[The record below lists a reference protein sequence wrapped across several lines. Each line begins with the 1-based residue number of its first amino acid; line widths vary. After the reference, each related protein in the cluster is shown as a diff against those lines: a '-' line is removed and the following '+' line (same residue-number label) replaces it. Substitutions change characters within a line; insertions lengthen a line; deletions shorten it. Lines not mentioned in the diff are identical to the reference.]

1 MKHLATLLSIA
12 FLLTCGTVTETQALE
27 VPEGFEAVFN
37 GKDLNGW
44 HAIPHYD
51 HRKLAA
57 MPAAEREAQLAAWMK
72 EARVHWTVDNG
83 ELVNDGKGPYLTT
96 NEDYGDIELLLE
108 YKTVAKADS
117 GIYLRG
123 TPQVQIWDYTK
134 AGGKWNRGADRGSGG
149 LFNNAAGDPGRL
161 PLVLADR
168 PFEEWNQYRIVQ
180 IGETTSVWL
189 NGKLV
194 VDRQAMHNYWDRSK
208 PLFAQGPI
216 QLQTHGGEIRWR
228 NIFIRKLDSAAANQ
242 ILAGEERD
250 FASVFNGKNLDG
262 WIGDVESYEVKNG
275 AIVCKQWQG
284 GNFLAK
290 DPLEDFVVRLEF
302 KLPPAGNN
310 GLAIRFSGKGRPH
323 VDGMCELQVIDSE
336 HPKYANLKPSQYHGS
351 AYGLVPAHRGYLR
364 PTGQWN
370 YQQVTVRGSTI
381 QVDLNGTRI
390 LDADLSK
397 VKESKDGKLHEA
409 INLRKGY
416 FGFAGHSD
424 PVAFRNIRIKRLPTQ
439 SSTELVSK
447 WPQFRGTGSQGTS
460 AWNTKL
466 PTDIGPDKKAVWKTE
481 LPPGHSSPIIFGNR
495 IFLNAEDDDD
505 RLLTLAL
512 DRTTGKILWQQE
524 AKYDKLESIHTIG
537 SHVQTTPATDGKH
550 LVSLF
555 GSTGMFCYDLDGK
568 LLWKKPMGPFN
579 NSFGVG
585 GSPLIVDGSVIHC
598 QDHDTGS
605 FLESIDVA
613 TGKTNWKVDR
623 SEFPRNY
630 GTPVIW
636 EVNGHKQIVV
646 AATLRVV
653 GYDFRSGEELWTVRG
668 ISRVVCT
675 TPVVGDD
682 NYLYVAS
689 WARGGDIDERISVD
703 PFKTVLAK
711 VDANNNGTIERNELE
726 KGGPVERRYEQV
738 DRDKTNTV
746 TEKEW
751 EYYRGVFDA
760 ARNGVLKIR
769 PGGTGDITKSHVEWE
784 FRRFLPFCSSPIL
797 YNGYLFTIKDGGIVT
812 CIDAATGK
820 ALQTKRISGTG
831 NYYSSAVAGDGKIYF
846 FDQRGK
852 MTIISSWVEW
862 KELATADFK
871 EEIFATPAIA
881 DGRIYIRT
889 AGHLYCF
896 D

>member
-1 MKHLATLLSIA
+1 MKNSTVLLGIGIVLACSSLS
-12 FLLTCGTVTETQALE
+12 QAQTAQ
-27 VPEGFEAVFN
+27 VPAGFTAVFN
-37 GKDLNGW
+37 GKDLQGW
-44 HAIPHYD
+44 HAIPHFD

-57 MPAAEREAQLAAWMK
+57 MPEAERTTQLDSWMK
-72 EARVHWTVDNG
+72 EARQHWTVDNG

-96 NEDYGDIELLLE
+96 DADYGDIELLLE

-149 LFNNAAGDPGRL
+149 LFNNTTGHPGRL
-161 PLVLADR
+161 PLVLADQ
-168 PFEEWNQYRIVQ
+168 PFKKWNQYRIVQ

-194 VDRQAMHNYWDRSK
+194 VDRQPMHNYWDRTR
-208 PLFAQGPI
+208 PLFSQGPI

-228 NIFIRKLDSAAANQ
+228 NIFIRKLDAAAANQ
-242 ILAGEERD
+242 MLANQD
-250 FASVFNGKNLDG
+250 SQFTPVFNGKNLDG
-262 WIGDVESYEVKNG
+262 WIGDVGNYEVKDG
-275 AIVCKQWQG
+275 AILCKQGQG
-284 GNFLAK
+284 GNLLVK
-290 DPLEDFVVRLEF
+290 DQLEDFVVRLEF

-310 GLAIRFSGKGRPH
+310 GLAIRFSGKGQPH
-323 VDGMCELQVIDSE
+323 VNGMCELQVLDSE
-336 HPKYANLKPSQYHGS
+336 HPKYASLHPSQYHGS

-364 PTGQWN
+364 PTGEWN

-390 LDADLSK
+390 LDADLSQLS
-397 VKESKDGKLHEA
+397 ESKDGKLHEA
-409 INLRKGY
+409 ITARKGY
-416 FGFAGHSD
+416 FGFAGHND

-439 SSTELVSK
+439 PVSEAVTQ
-447 WPQFRGTGSQGTS
+447 WPQFRGLGSRGVSQ
-460 AWNTKL
+460 WNTGL
-466 PTDIGPDKKAVWKTE
+466 PTDIGPDKKAAWKIP
-481 LPPGHSSPIIFGNR
+481 LPPGHSSPVIYGDH
-495 IFLNAEDDDD
+495 IFLAAEDNDQ
-505 RLLTLAL
+505 LFTMAL
-512 DRTTGKILWQQE
+512 DRSTGKVLWKQE
-524 AKYDKLESIHTIG
+524 AKYNKLESIHSIG

-550 LVSLF
+550 VVSLF
-555 GSTGMFCYDLDGK
+555 GSTGMFCYDLAGK
-568 LLWKKPMGPFN
+568 LLWNKPMGPFN
-579 NSFGVG
+579 NSFGAG
-585 GSPLIVDGSVIHC
+585 SSPLIVDGQVILC

-613 TGKTNWKVDR
+613 TGKTTWKIDR

-636 EVNGHKQIVV
+636 EVNGNKQIVV

-668 ISRVVCT
+668 VSRVVCT
-675 TPVVGDD
+675 TPVIGED
-682 NYLYVAS
+682 NHLYVAS

-703 PFKTVLAK
+703 PFKVVLAK

-726 KGGPVERRYEQV
+726 KGGAVERRYEQV
-738 DRDKTNTV
+738 DRDKTKTL

-784 FRRFLPFCSSPIL
+784 FRKFLPFCSSPL
-797 YNGYLFTIKDGGIVT
+797 VYNGYVFTVKDGGIVT
-812 CIDAATGK
+812 CLDAATGK

-831 NYYSSAVAGDGKIYF
+831 SYYSSAVAGDGKIYF

-852 MTIISSWVEW
+852 MTIISPWVEW
-862 KELATADFK
+862 KELAKADFK
-871 EEIFATPAIA
+871 EEIYATPAIA